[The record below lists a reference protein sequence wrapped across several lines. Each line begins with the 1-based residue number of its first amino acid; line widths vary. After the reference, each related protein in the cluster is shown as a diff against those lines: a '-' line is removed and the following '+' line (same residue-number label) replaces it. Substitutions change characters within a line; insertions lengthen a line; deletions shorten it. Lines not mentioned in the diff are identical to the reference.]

1 MTKRFTK
8 STAYSEIDDLIKEL
22 KTRFDREGV
31 RLKMIIADD
40 CCLVRNL
47 NERIFPGVK
56 IRLDL
61 FHACLRIVQTISK
74 KDSYGEQLSSEL
86 FLILRRNGDL
96 GTGRTTSTPDS
107 DEIEANLER
116 LFFSWKDRFPKE
128 TAH

>member
-1 MTKRFTK
+1 MSSNKYK
-8 STAYSEIDDLIKEL
+8 NAL
-22 KTRFDREGV
+22 KWNF
-31 RLKMIIADD
+31 LKFI
-40 CCLVRNL
+40 
-47 NERIFPGVK
+47 EFF

-128 TAH
+128 TVH